1 MLFIQKTARLLI
13 RPLCLIQPGC
23 GFTARCRLAHFAYHM
38 RDFQRI
44 LSVHTIIATHM
55 SMGTVKRFT
64 Y

>member
-38 RDFQRI
+38 RDFQ
-44 LSVHTIIATHM
+44 LFV
-55 SMGTVKRFT
+55 G
-64 Y
+64 